1 MMRVVVSS
9 RSQMP
14 HKRQILG
21 NKDNSTVNNHFPN
34 ILLIQQRMR
43 NPFQNPE
50 QHSTL
55 FPQHIHIFKNKANH
69 LTLFRMTQ
77 TQLCNNKSSS
87 AFRANRMHRL
97 LESKRKLRAIQ
108 VISESVGL
116 VSFPSARSQQ
126 KNKKRQTLSQ
136 QMMQRLQNEQELDI
150 CNILHWEPTFIDA
163 GHSNNWPLFL
173 KRKKKPQH
181 QRKLTRTKGGS
192 NGSIFFALTS
202 RLLRRGCSS
211 ALFISNLLQKFTDL
225 LTLSQI
231 LT

>member
-1 MMRVVVSS
+1 
-9 RSQMP
+9 MP

-173 KRKKKPQH
+173 KKEKKATTSKKTNQD
-181 QRKLTRTKGGS
+181 QRRIQRVNLLC
-192 NGSIFFALTS
+192 FDFALAS
-202 RLLRRGCSS
+202 PRLLFCP
-211 ALFISNLLQKFTDL
+211 LHFQLQKFTDL
-225 LTLSQI
+225 LTAFTRYNSESLKM
-231 LT
+231 